1 MTKEERIKELLDKYE
16 EEGCTLAYEYDQK
29 TNELPEPF
37 SDDVTDEE
45 WEDAKVKAS
54 EIEKWYKQELEA
66 REQRFIR
73 AIAAMEG

>member
-16 EEGCTLAYEYDQK
+16 EEGCTLAHELYQK

-37 SDDVTDEE
+37 DNSLTDDE
-45 WEDAKVKAS
+45 WEAAKAK
-54 EIEKWYKQELEA
+54 EIMKWYQQELEA

-73 AIAAMEG
+73 AIAALEG

>member
-16 EEGCTLAYEYDQK
+16 EEGCTLAHEFDQK

-37 SDDVTDEE
+37 DDSLTEE
-45 WEDAKVKAS
+45 ESEAANAKEK
-54 EIEKWYKQELEA
+54 EIVKWYKQELET

>member
-16 EEGCTLAYEYDQK
+16 EEGCTLAHEYDLK

-37 SDDVTDEE
+37 DDNVTDEI
-45 WEDAKVKAS
+45 WEDSKKKAL
-54 EIEKWYKQELEA
+54 EIEKWYKQQLEA

-73 AIAAMEG
+73 AIAAVEG